1 MMMKNDNNNNN
12 RKGIEKTDIAML
24 NSCRSG
30 TLQEEEFLS
39 QGNQERNNMDLYN

>member
-1 MMMKNDNNNNN
+1 MMMMKNDNNN

-24 NSCRSG
+24 NSCKSG
-30 TLQEEEFLS
+30 TIQEEEFLS